1 MGISEEQLK
10 ELVFRILKE
19 LEEKEGDRKQEN
31 RQKLYM
37 LCSSPWDEA
46 YTELLKD
53 MEQSEE
59 YSIYP
64 VIPASWKKQGYES
77 VLRGYKSCCG
87 IIYRSREKPEDLE
100 TAITVFPAVP
110 RDLLVK
116 TALCISDTFETS
128 WIADCLERGSRIVL
142 LRSGLKRFSG
152 REQPAYTKQ
161 IMAYYRQVLEYGVEI
176 CSIRELSGKEINRQ
190 LPQMGNPE
198 YIPELPLET
207 EHGKKRVITA
217 STVDK
222 FATDGVLYLQKGDI
236 VTDMAKDRAKL
247 LGIVLK

>member
-1 MGISEEQLK
+1 MRISEEQLK

-19 LEEKEGDRKQEN
+19 LEEKEGDKRQEN

-46 YTELLKD
+46 YTKFLRE
-53 MEQSEE
+53 MEQSKE
-59 YSIYP
+59 YSIVP
-64 VIPASWKKQGYES
+64 VIPSSWKKQGYEAM
-77 VLRGYKSCCG
+77 LRGYKSCFG
-87 IIYRSREKPEDLE
+87 IVYRSFERPKDLE

-116 TALCISDTFETS
+116 TALCIGDTFETS

-152 REQPAYTKQ
+152 REKPAYTKQ

-176 CSIRELSGKEINRQ
+176 CSIRELSGKEPNRQ
-190 LPQMGNPE
+190 FPQMGKPE
-198 YIPELPLET
+198 Y
-207 EHGKKRVITA
+207 GRKRVITA
-217 STVDK
+217 SNVDK
-222 FATDGVLYLQKGDI
+222 FASDGVLYLQKEDI
-236 VTDMAKDRAKL
+236 VTDMAKDRAKVL
-247 LGIVLK
+247 KIVLKEFDSEVIG